1 MKEQMHT
8 KGRERGGG
16 RGEEGGKESK
26 TERGRKERKK
36 DKAASQADPA
46 QPWTQEGSA
55 RRGLGATH
63 SQLKIGT
70 ERVEGS
76 NKAPEP
82 FHAGTTGR
90 CF

>member
-8 KGRERGGG
+8 KGRGGG
-16 RGEEGGKESK
+16 NEGRKESR

-36 DKAASQADPA
+36 DKAVSQADRA

-55 RRGLGATH
+55 RCGLRATH

-70 ERVEGS
+70 ERVEGN
-76 NKAPEP
+76 NKTPEP
-82 FHAGTTGR
+82 FHARTTGR